1 MNYEKII
8 PWGKPTQQATV
19 SNCEKIRENGI
30 DTVAVVRNF
39 NNRLDVVIDKKGR
52 HLWHSLFCCVFIN
65 NVQFVINL

>member
-39 NNRLDVVIDKKGR
+39 NNRLDVVIDKKDVICGT
-52 HLWHSLFCCVFIN
+52 LFFVVF
-65 NVQFVINL
+65 L